1 MKTSENTLSIF
12 LVDDDPMFVSVLKH
26 KLVEKF
32 KSGIKISTFAGGEE
46 CLKHIDDKPDVVILD
61 YYLDGVPG
69 NTMNGLEVLQKIK
82 SASDDTT
89 VVMLSGQERKE
100 VVEES
105 MRKGAYKYVAK
116 SETAVQ
122 TIQALVNKALHTMIQ
137 EKDAKENAKF
147 NIVMTC
153 IFIAI
158 LGLAA
163 FLYFKY
169 Q

>member
-1 MKTSENTLSIF
+1 MKTSDNTLSIF
-12 LVDDDPMFVSVLKH
+12 LVDDDPMFVSALKH
-26 KLVEKF
+26 KLIEKF
-32 KSGIKISTFAGGEE
+32 KSGIKISTFTGGEE
-46 CLKHIDDKPDVVILD
+46 CLKHIEDKPDVVILD
-61 YYLDGVPG
+61 YYLDGASG
-69 NTMNGLEVLQKIK
+69 HAMNGLEVLQKIK

-116 SETAVQ
+116 SETALK
-122 TIQALVNKALHTMIQ
+122 TIQSLINNALHTMIQ
-137 EKDAKENAKF
+137 ENDAKENAKL
-147 NIVMTC
+147 NIIMTG

>member
-1 MKTSENTLSIF
+1 MKSSDNTLSVF
-12 LVDDDPMFVSVLKH
+12 LVDDDPMFLSALKH
-26 KLVEKF
+26 KLREKF
-32 KSGIKISTFAGGEE
+32 KSGIKISTFSGGEE
-46 CLKHIDDKPDVVILD
+46 CLRHISDKPDVVVLD
-61 YYLDGVPG
+61 YYLDGNPS

-82 SASDDTT
+82 SVSDDTT

-105 MRKGAYKYVAK
+105 IRIGAFKYVPKGEA
-116 SETAVQ
+116 AMH
-122 TIQALVNKALHTMIQ
+122 TIQALVNKSMQSHIQ
-137 EKDAKENAKF
+137 QKDAKENARF
-147 NIVMTC
+147 NMIMTGV
-153 IFIAI
+153 FIAI